1 MTSSSTSIPLTLSG
15 KTAIITGA
23 SRGIG
28 EGIALDLAS
37 RGAKVVLTYSSP
49 KSDSAVSTTINK
61 IKSLNNG
68 SDAISIRTDLR
79 HPSAL
84 GEIVSATL
92 SAFGPHIDI
101 LVNNAG
107 CELAKPI
114 TDMTVEDFSYVYD
127 LNVRAPLLLC
137 GAVVPHLRAPG
148 RIINISSV
156 GARCGFKNFSAYCSS
171 KAALEG
177 LTRVLA
183 AELGEKG
190 GHTVNAVN
198 PGPVQTVLLEGI
210 PQSLVEWQ
218 KDATP
223 VEHRLGTIDDVVQI
237 VAFLAE
243 ERSRWVSGQCISA
256 SGGFSMW

>member
-1 MTSSSTSIPLTLSG
+1 M
-15 KTAIITGA
+15 
-23 SRGIG
+23 
-28 EGIALDLAS
+28 
-37 RGAKVVLTYSSP
+37 
-49 KSDSAVSTTINK
+49 
-61 IKSLNNG
+61 
-68 SDAISIRTDLR
+68 
-79 HPSAL
+79 
-84 GEIVSATL
+84 
-92 SAFGPHIDI
+92 
-101 LVNNAG
+101 
-107 CELAKPI
+107 KPI
-114 TDMTVEDFSYVYD
+114 TEMTPEDFSYVYD
-127 LNVRAPLLLC
+127 LNVRAPLLLS

-156 GARCGFKNFSAYCSS
+156 GARCGFKNVSAYCSS

-183 AELGEKG
+183 AELGDD

-210 PQSLVEWQ
+210 PKSLIQWQ
-218 KDATP
+218 KEATP

-256 SGGFSMW
+256 SGGFTMW